1 MNDMKNYLFL
11 FIGIMLVACSSKEEK
26 VIESKS
32 ETSSSNHKGLPNL
45 PKEMM
50 FCGQKINL
58 EDEIVVKPIK
68 KNNTKRNK
76 ILKYSIFPIVIL
88 LITID
93 EAYIRIKDF
102 ITNFT
107 ISD

>member
-1 MNDMKNYLFL
+1 MELT
-11 FIGIMLVACSSKEEK
+11 KEEN
-26 VIESKS
+26 KS
-32 ETSSSNHKGLPNL
+32 WSIIVFIQHKILMLITHQIGGLP
-45 PKEMM
+45 E
-50 FCGQKINL
+50 FEKINL